1 MLDWLACVAGARG
14 SEAGDLGS
22 VISRRPWERTTYMGH
37 ALELADV
44 HRAAFLNPGP
54 VIWPAAISY
63 ESADMATR
71 LDAAIRGY
79 EAMIA
84 VGMALGAQH
93 HERWDAT
100 ATCGMIGAAASFGS
114 AIGFAPVEYA
124 QAMGNAASVAGGL
137 LHMRH
142 DDVLT
147 RQWHIFHAV
156 RTGRDAALHVHY
168 GATGPKGIL
177 EGPDGLFEAMAQS
190 AGPLGE
196 HEGGWLMA
204 EVEHAPLRLPDG
216 SAAIGEGHEGYEG
229 YEGQVLAK
237 LELLTIKGG
246 LGKGAADRAARI
258 ALESDDADELD
269 RMLEDWLR

>member
-1 MLDWLACVAGARG
+1 MLDWLACIAGARG
-14 SEAGDLGS
+14 SEAGDLGC
-22 VISRRPWERTTYMGH
+22 VISQRPWERTTYLGNVLK
-37 ALELADV
+37 LEDA
-44 HRAAFLNPGP
+44 HRAASLHPGP

-63 ESADMATR
+63 ESADMVTR
-71 LDAAIRGY
+71 LDAAVRGY

-84 VGMALGAQH
+84 IGMALGAKH
-93 HERWDAT
+93 HERWDT
-100 ATCGMIGAAASFGS
+100 TTICGMIGAAASFGS
-114 AIGFAPVEYA
+114 AIGFAPTEYA

-137 LHMRH
+137 RHMRH

-147 RQWHIFHAV
+147 RQWHTFHAV

-177 EGPDGLFEAMAQS
+177 EGSEGLFATMAQD

-196 HEGGWLMA
+196 HPGGWLME
-204 EVEHAPLRLPDG
+204 EVEFTPLPLPET
-216 SAAIGEGHEGYEG
+216 SAALGEGHQ
-229 YEGQVLAK
+229 GQVLAK

-246 LGKGAADRAARI
+246 LGKGEADRAARI